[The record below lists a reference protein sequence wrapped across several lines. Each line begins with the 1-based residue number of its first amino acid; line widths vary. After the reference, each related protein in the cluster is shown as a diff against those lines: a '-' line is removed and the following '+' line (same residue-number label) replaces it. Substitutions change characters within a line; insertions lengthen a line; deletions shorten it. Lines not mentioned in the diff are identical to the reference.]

1 MKSFNRQPSL
11 HRVLALLIASAAWS
25 AWPCAHAAAGDTGT
39 RDFAAEEK
47 LLGGPDTYGAGYADP
62 YGPDPAGKGGKN
74 GGKNGAK
81 AAAATTSAEK
91 MMTNN
96 ADPAQTNASFVAP
109 GAVAMKPGAR
119 VRVKDATGRLVA
131 TPDTAAQSV
140 YSPTGLKPTGKKTTE
155 IYRSPY

>member
-1 MKSFNRQPSL
+1 MKSFNRQPPL
-11 HRVLALLIASAAWS
+11 HCVLALLIASAAWS
-25 AWPCAHAAAGDTGT
+25 AWPSAHAAPGDAGT

-47 LLGGPDTYGAGYADP
+47 LLGGPDTYGAGYTDP
-62 YGPDPAGKGGKN
+62 YGQDPAGKGGKN
-74 GGKNGAK
+74 GPK
-81 AAAATTSAEK
+81 AAAAATSAEK

-119 VRVKDATGRLVA
+119 VPVKGATGRLVT

>member
-1 MKSFNRQPSL
+1 MKSFIRHPSL

-25 AWPCAHAAAGDTGT
+25 AWPSAHAAAGDPGT

-62 YGPDPAGKGGKN
+62 YGEDPAAKGA
-74 GGKNGAK
+74 KNGAK
-81 AAAATTSAEK
+81 KAARATTSAEK

-119 VRVKDATGRLVA
+119 VRVKDPTGRLVA

>member
-11 HRVLALLIASAAWS
+11 HHVLALLIASAAWS
-25 AWPCAHAAAGDTGT
+25 AWPSAHAAAGDAGT

-62 YGPDPAGKGGKN
+62 YGQAPAGNAGK
-74 GGKNGAK
+74 KGAK
-81 AAAATTSAEK
+81 AAAASTSAEK
-91 MMTNN
+91 MMNNN

-119 VRVKDATGRLVA
+119 VRVKDATGKLVA
-131 TPDTAAQSV
+131 TPDTAAKSV